1 MGFLKLEPRLLGDA
15 APSATAGEACRFCV
29 GSVVP
34 ASPGAAQALGV
45 RCLPTAANDDRRSF
59 VIWVKAP
66 CAAAL
71 HKLAGR
77 TSKWQIGKSAR
88 L

>member
-1 MGFLKLEPRLLGDA
+1 M
-15 APSATAGEACRFCV
+15 
-29 GSVVP
+29 P
-34 ASPGAAQALGV
+34 ASPRAAQALGV

-59 VIWVKAP
+59 VIWAKAP
-66 CAAAL
+66 CAAVL
-71 HKLAGR
+71 HKRAGL